1 MIYVDPQA
9 AAAGMKHDYEW
20 KPSRKSN
27 RSILGLYRD
36 GLLVCSLVLDGR
48 WRPCATDDQQ
58 TKWWASIAHGR
69 LDDRAEVEK
78 KLAELNA
85 GQESA

>member
-1 MIYVDPQA
+1 MTQDHVT
-9 AAAGMKHDYEW
+9 YEW
-20 KPSRKSN
+20 RKSFKSS

-36 GLLVCSLVLDGR
+36 GLLVCSLVLDGT
-48 WRPCATDDQQ
+48 WRPAAKEEDMQR
-58 TKWWASIAHGR
+58 WWANMR
-69 LDDRAEVEK
+69 PDDRAEVEK

>member
-1 MIYVDPQA
+1 MIYVDPLA

-20 KPSRKSN
+20 KPSRKSS

-48 WRPCATDDQQ
+48 
-58 TKWWASIAHGR
+58 

-78 KLAELNA
+78 KLAELNT
-85 GQESA
+85 GKEPV

>member
-1 MIYVDPQA
+1 MIYVDPLA

-36 GLLVCSLVLDGR
+36 GLLVCSLVLDGC
-48 WRPCATDDQQ
+48 WRPAAKEEDMQR
-58 TKWWASIAHGR
+58 WWVDMR
-69 LDDRAEVEK
+69 PDDRAEVLL
-78 KLAELNA
+78 KLSELNA
-85 GQESA
+85 GKKAPA